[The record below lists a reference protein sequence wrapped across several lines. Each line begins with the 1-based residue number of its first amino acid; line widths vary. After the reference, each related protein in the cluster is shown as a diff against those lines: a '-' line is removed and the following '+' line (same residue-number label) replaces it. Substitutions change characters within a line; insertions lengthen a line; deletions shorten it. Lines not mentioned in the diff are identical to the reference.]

1 MVCLDSDIMIDF
13 LNNKREI
20 VKKIIQLEEK
30 DELTTTSVNA
40 FEILR
45 GLSKFNEE
53 EKGYTFIKNLKILD
67 FNFESAEKATEIFEF
82 LRKKGELID
91 QLDLFIA
98 SIAIKNNQSLLTGNT
113 KHFSKIPELKI
124 EKG

>member
-98 SIAIKNNQSLLTGNT
+98 SIAIKNNQSLALN
-113 KHFSKIPELKI
+113 S
-124 EKG
+124 